1 MLDVTF
7 ELFNPTEKFVQSR
20 LYISDTFLMFG
31 RIYLEQGLYPPM
43 ISSYNKMQGGNNS
56 FQNPL
61 ISKDSDCHEILF
73 YAR

>member
-1 MLDVTF
+1 MYLIK
-7 ELFNPTEKFVQSR
+7 NHEKTKVSK
-20 LYISDTFLMFG
+20 
-31 RIYLEQGLYPPM
+31 QGLYPPM

>member
-1 MLDVTF
+1 MSEGHGMRTLVKNSAIPNIT
-7 ELFNPTEKFVQSR
+7 NK
-20 LYISDTFLMFG
+20 
-31 RIYLEQGLYPPM
+31 QGLYPPM